1 MLNFF
6 QGNRLLN
13 PPRISKFR
21 EDLINSQHMI
31 ISRPKMQTVFSCRRR
46 NYATQAWQAGSKI
59 VHLTSYTVHLIV
71 LCLFLSGCG
80 GDDRK
85 KDFDRTLI
93 LKNQAENLIIPAYE
107 TFRDRITAL
116 NNSFAALKQ
125 KPGINTLTAA
135 QNAWKNAKL
144 AWKVCEVY
152 NFGPGAE
159 LGLETAF
166 DRWPAN
172 KTGIEAAIANYQ
184 PVGTYLTTLGS
195 NVKALPALE
204 YLLYHESGENTVKAL
219 KENVN
224 RINYLVD
231 LGRQL
236 AADIAK
242 LSRAWADYQVKFST
256 DVGNKSSSG
265 TTLLANKMV
274 FVLEIILKNKLKQP
288 AGIGVAKK
296 AAIDKVESPYARIS
310 AEAIRQNLVTLQ
322 ATFNGG
328 SGQGFDDYLDALNIK
343 HVDKTSLSKT
353 INKQFETAIKKVDSF
368 SGSLSNQIVSRPEV
382 VKALADEVQKLI
394 ILVKV
399 DMISQLGILTIF
411 SDNDGD

>member
-1 MLNFF
+1 
-6 QGNRLLN
+6 
-13 PPRISKFR
+13 
-21 EDLINSQHMI
+21 MI
-31 ISRPKMQTVFSCRRR
+31 ISRPKIQTVFSCRRPPVPHT
-46 NYATQAWQAGSKI
+46 ATGEAGIWNLEFRICPKGMPLAEFRIWNLS
-59 VHLTSYTVHLIV
+59 TVV
-71 LCLFLSGCG
+71 VCWMMFFLSGCG
-80 GDDRK
+80 ADDRK

-107 TFRDRITAL
+107 AFQNHITAL

-125 KPGINTLTAA
+125 SPGINTLTAA

-144 AWKVCEVY
+144 AWKICEVY
-152 NFGPGAE
+152 NFGPGTE

-172 KTGIEAAIANYQ
+172 NRGIEAAIANYQ
-184 PVGTYLTTLGS
+184 PAGTYLTTLGS
-195 NVKALPALE
+195 NLKGLPALE
-204 YLLYHESGENTVKAL
+204 YLLYHDSPENTVKAL
-219 KENVN
+219 KNVN
-224 RINYLVD
+224 RLNYLVD

-274 FVLEIILKNKLKQP
+274 FVLEIILKNKLKEP
-288 AGIGVAKK
+288 AGIGVAKQ
-296 AAIDKVESPYARIS
+296 AAIDKVECPYAQIS

-322 ATFNGG
+322 NTFNGD

-353 INKQFETAIKKVDSF
+353 INKQFETTIKKVDHF
-368 SGSLSNQIVSRPEV
+368 AGSLRKEIVNQPKA

>member
-1 MLNFF
+1 M
-6 QGNRLLN
+6 
-13 PPRISKFR
+13 ISSPSK
-21 EDLINSQHMI
+21 I
-31 ISRPKMQTVFSCRRR
+31 QTVFSCRRR
-46 NYATQAWQAGSKI
+46 TCAAPGGKNEDGS
-59 VHLTSYTVHLIV
+59 
-71 LCLFLSGCG
+71 LCLIPPQEKLEFGIWNLSTIAVCWMMLLLSGCG
-80 GDDRK
+80 GDERK
-85 KDFDRTLI
+85 KDFDRALI
-93 LKNQAENLIIPAYE
+93 LKNQAKNLIIPAYKA
-107 TFRDRITAL
+107 FHNHITAL
-116 NNSFAALKQ
+116 NNRFAALKQ
-125 KPGINTLTAA
+125 KPDINTLTAA

-152 NFGPGAE
+152 NFGPGTE

-172 KTGIEAAIANYQ
+172 STGIEAAIANYQ
-184 PVGTYLTTLGS
+184 PAGTYLTTLGS
-195 NVKALPALE
+195 NLKGLPALE
-204 YLLYHESGENTVKAL
+204 YLLYHDSPENTVKAM
-219 KENVN
+219 KNAN

-236 AADIAK
+236 ATDIAK

-274 FVLEIILKNKLKQP
+274 FVLEVILKNKLKEP
-288 AGIGVAKK
+288 AGIGVTKQ
-296 AAIDKVESPYARIS
+296 AAINKVESPYARIS

-343 HVDKTSLSKT
+343 HVDKSSLSQT
-353 INKQFETAIKKVDSF
+353 INKQFETTIKKVDHF
-368 SGSLSNQIVSRPEV
+368 AGSLSEQIVSRPKT

-399 DMISQLGILTIF
+399 DMISRLGILTIF